1 MYPKPSLLISWV
13 FLTLAISACASSSF
27 TILTPTSNS
36 TQISPVNTDVF
47 WDAALQP
54 NSLKIILDPKGTASD
69 VSSQFLVPSTAP
81 ASHATAHLNLSQ
93 GTHTLAVSGNLWD
106 NAHKAYIT
114 QSSAATFFSSNSPG
128 RTVTYTMTVFA
139 WEPGFPAGTLGD
151 VSFGGTF
158 PGSRNVPGSPN
169 RNVNLI
175 FTFEGN
181 TNDVVPYHVKR
192 DHKVFADGDGF
203 EIVAGEAS
211 VAVQDAKTGVTIAHG
226 TFLPEA
232 RIFVSVDNGNGG
244 IGFGSFGVLPG
255 PDFPAGI
262 AVAYPN
268 AQFAGPLPVTDLKS
282 DYTGTAIWG
291 ISCFGFG
298 KNAPAATN
306 IGCPTPALAT
316 TAGDLIVTSNGEQG
330 NSPTGVPFA
339 IFTTVVH

>member
-1 MYPKPSLLISWV
+1 VNLKPRFLLSLV
-13 FLTLAISACASSSF
+13 FLTLALSACASSSF

-47 WDAALQP
+47 WDAALQVD
-54 NSLKIILDPKGTASD
+54 SLKIILDPKGTASD
-69 VSSQFLVPSTAP
+69 VTSQFLVSSTAP

-93 GTHTLAVSGNLWD
+93 GTHTLEVSGNLW
-106 NAHKAYIT
+106 NSAHKAYIA
-114 QSSAATFFSSNSPG
+114 QSSSATFLSSTSAG
-128 RTVTYTMTVFA
+128 RAVTYTMTVFA

-158 PGSRNVPGSPN
+158 PGGGAVPPSPN

-181 TNDVVPYHVKR
+181 TNDVVPYSVKA
-192 DHKVFADGDGF
+192 DHKGVNDGKGF
-203 EIVAGEAS
+203 EIITGEAS
-211 VAVQDAKTGVTIAHG
+211 VTVQDAKTYATIAHG

-244 IGFGSFGVLPG
+244 IGFGSGGALPVVDS
-255 PDFPAGI
+255 DFPAGI
-262 AVAYPN
+262 AVAYPY
-268 AQFAGPLPVTDLKS
+268 AQFRAPVTDLES
-282 DYTGTAIWG
+282 NYTATAIWG

-298 KNAPAATN
+298 HNSPPN

-316 TAGDLIVTSNGEQG
+316 TAGNLIVTSNVGQDV
-330 NSPTGVPFA
+330 SPKGVPFA

>member
-1 MYPKPSLLISWV
+1 MLLSLV
-13 FLTLAISACASSSF
+13 FLALAISACASSSF

-47 WDAALQP
+47 WDAALELD
-54 NSLKIILDPKGTASD
+54 SLKIILDPKGTASD
-69 VSSQFLVPSTAP
+69 VTSQFLVSSTAP

-93 GTHTLAVSGNLWD
+93 GTHTLDVSGNLWSS
-106 NAHKAYIT
+106 AHKVYIA
-114 QSSAATFFSSNSPG
+114 QSSSATFFSSNSPG
-128 RTVTYTMTVFA
+128 RAVTYTMTVLA

-158 PGSRNVPGSPN
+158 PGSRTVPGSPN

-192 DHKVFADGDGF
+192 DHKVFADGVGF

-211 VAVQDAKTGVTIAHG
+211 VTVQDAKTGGTIAHG
-226 TFLPEA
+226 TFLPET

-244 IGFGSFGVLPG
+244 IGFGSGGVLPDDS
-255 PDFPAGI
+255 DFPAGI
-262 AVAYPN
+262 AVAYPY
-268 AQFAGPLPVTDLKS
+268 AQFAGPVPVTDLKS
-282 DYTGTAIWG
+282 DYTGTATWG

-298 KNAPAATN
+298 KNAPSATN

-316 TAGDLIVTSNGEQG
+316 TVGNLIVTSNGEQG
-330 NSPTGVPFA
+330 NSPSGVPFA
-339 IFTTVVH
+339 IFTTTVH